1 MYVNLIKGGCA
12 VRNDIHIVLDSIA
25 VAEETPL
32 RDDPRCHVVPLLV
45 RHGDTEWVD
54 GEKSLQEMFAMVEA
68 SGQLPKTSQPAIG
81 RFLDVFTELAADGKK
96 VIAIMLDGVL
106 SGTVQTAR
114 LAARQVM
121 SEIPGSDIR
130 VFDSLTAACP
140 ISGMAMEVL
149 AYAETGATMDELE
162 EYLKGLIERTET
174 YFSVN
179 TLDYLQKGGRIG
191 AVGAL
196 VGNILVIRPIVHIDT
211 AGELVVVDKCRTR
224 KKVLQ
229 RMVELAAANAPIEAV
244 YVANAEAEEDAE
256 TLRKAMLELFPG
268 LPVLVTG
275 IGTVLAAHLGPGVI
289 GLFVR
294 RQR

>member
-1 MYVNLIKGGCA
+1 M
-12 VRNDIHIVLDSIA
+12 RNDIHIVLDSIA

-106 SGTVQTAR
+106 SG
-114 LAARQVM
+114 
-121 SEIPGSDIR
+121 
-130 VFDSLTAACP
+130 SLTAACP

-196 VGNILVIRPIVHIDT
+196 VGNILGIRPIVHIDT

-294 RQR
+294 WQR

>member
-1 MYVNLIKGGCA
+1 M
-12 VRNDIHIVLDSIA
+12 
-25 VAEETPL
+25 
-32 RDDPRCHVVPLLV
+32 
-45 RHGDTEWVD
+45 
-54 GEKSLQEMFAMVEA
+54 
-68 SGQLPKTSQPAIG
+68 
-81 RFLDVFTELAADGKK
+81 
-96 VIAIMLDGVL
+96 
-106 SGTVQTAR
+106 
-114 LAARQVM
+114 
-121 SEIPGSDIR
+121 
-130 VFDSLTAACP
+130 
-140 ISGMAMEVL
+140 
-149 AYAETGATMDELE
+149 AETGATMDELE

-196 VGNILVIRPIVHIDT
+196 VGNILGIRPIVHIDT

>member
-1 MYVNLIKGGCA
+1 M
-12 VRNDIHIVLDSIA
+12 RNDIHIVLDSIA

-179 TLDYLQKGGRIG
+179 
-191 AVGAL
+191 
-196 VGNILVIRPIVHIDT
+196 N
-211 AGELVVVDKCRTR
+211 
-224 KKVLQ
+224 
-229 RMVELAAANAPIEAV
+229 
-244 YVANAEAEEDAE
+244 
-256 TLRKAMLELFPG
+256 LE
-268 LPVLVTG
+268 
-275 IGTVLAAHLGPGVI
+275 
-289 GLFVR
+289 
-294 RQR
+294 